1 MVLRFPFFGV
11 PVSIHLSFGL
21 VVLFGLGSYRGWD
34 LAAWTG
40 AVFVAVLLHES
51 GHAFTAKRFGAASVA
66 ITLFALGGYTTWRP
80 IQPLGPGRRFV
91 ISAAG
96 SAVGIT
102 LGLGVLLAGRNGLFG
117 SAPEVV
123 FTFLNVFILAGLVWG
138 VLNWVPILPL
148 DGGHMLESLLE
159 IVAPARA
166 AVVARVV
173 SVGVGVILI
182 GVALVYGQTFLAIF
196 LGLIVLSGVR
206 SRPSSSQSAPPPA
219 PNQQQTTPVTIEGTV
234 VDEQEAPAPT
244 QSPSRPEPPRP
255 DPEPPA
261 FPI

>member
-1 MVLRFPFFGV
+1 VLRFPFFGV
-11 PVSIHLSFGL
+11 PVSVHLSFGL
-21 VVLFGLGSYRGWD
+21 VALFGLGSYRGWD
-34 LAAWTG
+34 LVAWTL

-51 GHAFTAKRFGAASVA
+51 GHAFTARLFGAGDVT

-80 IQPLGPGRRFV
+80 TRPLDPWRRFL

-96 SAVGIT
+96 SAVGIA
-102 LGLGVLLAGRNGLFG
+102 LGLAVLLAGRRGAFG

-138 VLNWVPILPL
+138 VLNWIPILPL

-159 IVAPARA
+159 MVVPARA
-166 AVVARVV
+166 AAIARVV
-173 SVGVGVILI
+173 SVVVGVALI
-182 GVALVYGQTFLAIF
+182 GVALYYRQTFLALF

-206 SRPSSSQSAPPPA
+206 SRSAPRPPPRQSSPPKGA
-219 PNQQQTTPVTIEGTV
+219 TIEGKV
-234 VDEQEAPAPT
+234 VEDEETPRRDET
-244 QSPSRPEPPRP
+244 QATEP
-255 DPEPPA
+255 DPPA